1 MTNGAPSLETG
12 YIGLTDPDWY
22 SFLKSRDAV
31 DEVNFWQPHG
41 ERGFRALK
49 RGDLFFF
56 KLRAP
61 YKTIAGFGFFQRY
74 ESLPAW
80 LAWDCFGEMNGA
92 ATYEEMIDRICRLR
106 GEDSSAKLSGDFRI
120 GCIMITAPVFFAAE
134 EQVEPPSDWA
144 KTGIQQGK
152 KYDLTVGEGNRVMMD
167 CFDRAYTGER
177 YWNVL
182 RSHSVNEGGSPRYG
196 SPTLVTP
203 RLGQGLFSLEVRD
216 AYHGA
221 CAITQEHSSPVL
233 EAAHILPY
241 SRGGE
246 HRVDNG
252 ILLRRD
258 LHRLFDLGYVT
269 VTTDYKFRVGSR
281 LRQEFHNGR
290 CYYELDSQTISLP
303 EPRSCRPNKEFLEWH
318 EGTLFKG

>member
-1 MTNGAPSLETG
+1 MQTG

-22 SFLKSRDAV
+22 SFLLSQPKI

-41 ERGFRALK
+41 GRAFKALNQS
-49 RGDLFFF
+49 DIFFF

-61 YKTIAGFGFFQRY
+61 YKLIAGFGFFQRY

-80 LAWDCFGEMNGA
+80 LAWDSFGKMNGA
-92 ATYEEMIDRICRLR
+92 ASYDEMVDSICKLR
-106 GEDSSAKLSGDFRI
+106 GIDAAQNLSGDFQI
-120 GCIMITAPVFFAAE
+120 GCIMLTAPVFFAKD
-134 EQVEPPSDWA
+134 EQINPPSDWA

-152 KYDLTVGEGNRVMMD
+152 KYDLTHGEGYRIMNQ
-167 CFDRAYTGER
+167 CLEQAKNSKR
-177 YWNVL
+177 YWNIQQNP
-182 RSHSVNEGGSPRYG
+182 SAITTRYG
-196 SPTLVTP
+196 EPTIITP
-203 RLGQGLFSLEVRD
+203 RLGQGIFSLEVRD
-216 AYHGA
+216 AYQSA
-221 CAITQEHSSPVL
+221 CAVTREHSTPVL

-269 VTTDYKFRVGSR
+269 ITPDYKFRVGSR
-281 LRQEFHNGR
+281 LRKEFHNGR
-290 CYYELDSQTISLP
+290 CYYDMDEQTIALP
-303 EPRSCRPNKEFLEWH
+303 ENGLLRPNKDFLEWH
-318 EGTLFKG
+318 EKKVFKV

>member
-1 MTNGAPSLETG
+1 MNNQTG
-12 YIGLTDPDWY
+12 YVGLTDPDWY
-22 SFLKSRDAV
+22 SFLQSHPKV

-41 ERGFRALK
+41 ERAFRALK

-61 YKTIAGFGFFQRY
+61 HKTIAGFGFFQRF

-80 LAWDCFGEMNGA
+80 LAWDCFGKMNGA
-92 ATYEEMIDRICRLR
+92 PTFEEMIERICRLR
-106 GEDSSAKLSGDFRI
+106 GEDSSANLSGDFQI
-120 GCIMITAPVFFAAE
+120 GCIMISAPVFFDPNN
-134 EQVEPPSDWA
+134 QIDPPADWA

-152 KYDLTVGEGNRVMMD
+152 RYDLTVGEGHRIMME
-167 CFDRAYTGER
+167 CFERAHSSAR
-177 YWNVL
+177 YWNIQPSQSIVAED
-182 RSHSVNEGGSPRYG
+182 SSRYG
-196 SPTLVTP
+196 SPTLITP

-221 CAITQEHSSPVL
+221 CAVTHEHSSPVL

-241 SRGGE
+241 SRGGQ

-269 VTTDYKFRVGSR
+269 VTKDYKFRVGGR
-281 LRQEFHNGR
+281 LRKEFHNGR
-290 CYYELDSQTISLP
+290 CYYDLDKQPISVPDEESL
-303 EPRSCRPNKEFLEWH
+303 RPHKEFLEWH
-318 EGTLFKG
+318 EETLFKA

>member
-1 MTNGAPSLETG
+1 VNFETG
-12 YIGLTDPDWY
+12 YIGLTDPEWY
-22 SFLKSRDAV
+22 SFLQSRPKI

-41 ERGFRALK
+41 ERAFRALK

-61 YKTIAGFGFFQRY
+61 YKSIAGFGFFQRF

-92 ATYEEMIDRICRLR
+92 STYEEMIERICRLR
-106 GEDSSAKLSGDFRI
+106 SENPPSRLFGDFRI
-120 GCIMITAPVFFAAE
+120 GCIMISAPVFFDPE
-134 EQVEPPSDWA
+134 DQVSPPSDWA
-144 KTGIQQGK
+144 QTGIQQGK
-152 KYDLTVGEGNRVMMD
+152 KYDLRIGEGHRVMMN
-167 CFDRAYTGER
+167 CFDRAQSGTR
-177 YWNVL
+177 YWNVQ
-182 RSHSVNEGGSPRYG
+182 RNQSVVSEESSRYG

-216 AYHGA
+216 AYQGA
-221 CAITQEHSSPVL
+221 CAITHEHSSPVL

-269 VTTDYKFRVGSR
+269 VTTEYQFRVGSR

-290 CYYELDSQTISLP
+290 CYYELDNQPIALPEEISLQ
-303 EPRSCRPNKEFLEWH
+303 PNKQFLEWH
-318 EGTLFKG
+318 EDVLFKG